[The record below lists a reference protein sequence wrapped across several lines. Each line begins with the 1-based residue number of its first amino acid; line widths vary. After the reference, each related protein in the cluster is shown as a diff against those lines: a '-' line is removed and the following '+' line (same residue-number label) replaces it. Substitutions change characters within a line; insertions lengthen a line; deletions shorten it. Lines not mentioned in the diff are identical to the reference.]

1 MQSNDEYF
9 KWSSFAKRQA
19 KLTLVVATLVL
30 FLWNSVA
37 IGEWAY
43 ALFGGELRGYGPPEQ
58 RWHRVL
64 AMGFVGMYILGTV
77 LGIINMWRYRKYP
90 ELYDDK

>member
-1 MQSNDEYF
+1 MESDREF
-9 KWSSFAKRQA
+9 HKWSAFAKRQA
-19 KLTLVVATLVL
+19 KLLFFTVCGVL
-30 FLWNSVA
+30 LFWNSVA

-43 ALFGGELRGYGPPEQ
+43 ALFGGELKGYGPPQQ

-64 AMGFVGMYILGTV
+64 AMGFVGMYIVGTA